1 MSLWRFLFGCSHAH
15 LTRPFTLKRGG
26 ITYIICLDC
35 GSEFP
40 YDWESMRI
48 ADVD

>member
-15 LTRPFTLKRGG
+15 LTRPFTLKSDD
-26 ITYIICLDC
+26 TYVVCLDC